1 MDRNCLLWWWRH
13 KQIQKRRFPLFSRF
27 VHESLS
33 FSLALCLRRSDSGYL
48 GRCSRF
54 SAEHMG
60 NELILGSRETIDY
73 RHLATV
79 SGDWVVWPAD
89 DVTTRRARGLAE
101 LLAALARSFLNSW
114 RFSGK
119 KWLPFAFQRSALPS
133 CGFFT
138 FYSPR
143 PSKKKLSRR
152 LVNVPKKFEIFF
164 CDLCYLTIYFI
175 FPFFFILPPFHY
187 LSIHVF
193 LYTFQWIHLSIYVA
207 IEGGE
212 LLLTKDSIDADSTS
226 GSHTGK

>member
-27 VHESLS
+27 VHKSVS

-119 KWLPFAFQRSALPS
+119 KWLPFAFQRSAFPS

-143 PSKKKLSRR
+143 PSKKKKMSRR
-152 LVNVPKKFEIFF
+152 LVNVPKKSKYFF
-164 CDLCYLTIYFI
+164 A
-175 FPFFFILPPFHY
+175 
-187 LSIHVF
+187 IHVIQLFISYF
-193 LYTFQWIHLSIYVA
+193 LFFSFSLPSIIYLFMYSC
-207 IEGGE
+207 IPFNWFIY
-212 LLLTKDSIDADSTS
+212 LFTLR
-226 GSHTGK
+226 